1 LIASLH
7 CISVIAQMT
16 LFEQLGGEP
25 KLRAIVNDFVDRCFD
40 DMMIGFLFTRAERS
54 RIKRFEYEH
63 AAQHLGA
70 AIEYGGK
77 ALDRAHGPHR
87 IFGGQFDRRRQILI
101 DTLRDHD
108 APDEIL
114 EAWIS
119 HQDSLRSLITKDP
132 DSNCQ
137 G

>member
-1 LIASLH
+1 MSL
-7 CISVIAQMT
+7 
-16 LFEQLGGEP
+16 FDQLGGEP
-25 KLRAIVNDFVDRCFD
+25 KLRAIVDDFVDRCFD
-40 DMMIGFLFTRAERS
+40 DVMIGFLFARAERA

-70 AIEYGGK
+70 PVEYGGRP
-77 ALDRAHGPHR
+77 LDQAHRPHR
-87 IFGGQFDRRRQILI
+87 IFGGQFDRRRHILLE
-101 DTLRDHD
+101 TLRDHG
-108 APDEIL
+108 APSEVI

-119 HQDSLRSLITKDP
+119 HQDSLRPLITKDA

>member
-1 LIASLH
+1 MS
-7 CISVIAQMT
+7 
-16 LFEQLGGEP
+16 LFEQLGAEP
-25 KLRAIVNDFVDRCFD
+25 KLRAIVDDFVDRCFD

-63 AAQHLGA
+63 AAKHLGA
-70 AIEYGGK
+70 PVEYGGR
-77 ALDRAHGPHR
+77 ALGEAHRAHR

-101 DTLRDHD
+101 ETLRDHD
-108 APDEIL
+108 TPQEVVD
-114 EAWIS
+114 AWIS
-119 HQDSLRSLITKDP
+119 HQDSLRALITKDP

>member
-1 LIASLH
+1 LINSVH
-7 CISVIAQMT
+7 CIRVIEKMS

-25 KLRAIVNDFVDRCFD
+25 KLRAIVDDFVDRCFD
-40 DMMIGFLFTRAERS
+40 DMMIGFLFTRAERG

-70 AIEYGGK
+70 PIEYGGRP
-77 ALDRAHGPHR
+77 LDQAHRPHR
-87 IFGGQFDRRRQILI
+87 IFGGQFDRRRQLLI
-101 DTLRDHD
+101 ETLRDHD
-108 APDEIL
+108 APDEVVHG
-114 EAWIS
+114 WIS
-119 HQDSLRSLITKDP
+119 HQDSLRALITKDP